1 MDSLDRAI
9 DLVSRWKDNRKKERA
24 EVLDHLDGVI
34 KDCQASTKVWQ
45 EYLDNP
51 GKPGD
56 RWTLVS
62 WIGPGRAKQLYEIN
76 LRAKARIEDLCRQA
90 GPAAGRFVV
99 LDDDVTEMA
108 YRQLKPGETGMEAAK
123 TALENLK
130 ARSDYLRR
138 LSERVR
144 HGKPTAASTGKA
156 AVKKTGKK
164 RAAKSAKK
172 KSAPKKK

>member
-24 EVLDHLDGVI
+24 EVLERLEGVI
-34 KDCQASTKVWQ
+34 KDCQAASKVWQ
-45 EYLDNP
+45 EYHDNP

-56 RWTLVS
+56 HWTLVS
-62 WIGPGRAKQLYEIN
+62 WMGPERARQLHEIN
-76 LRAKARIEDLCRQA
+76 LRAKASVEEVCRLA

-108 YRQLKPGETGMEAAK
+108 YRQLKPGETGLDAAK

-130 ARSDYLRR
+130 TRANYLRG
-138 LSERVR
+138 LIERAHR
-144 HGKPTAASTGKA
+144 GKSPAASTGKA
-156 AVKKTGKK
+156 SVKKAKK
-164 RAAKSAKK
+164 KTVTQSAKK
-172 KSAPKKK
+172 QAPKKK